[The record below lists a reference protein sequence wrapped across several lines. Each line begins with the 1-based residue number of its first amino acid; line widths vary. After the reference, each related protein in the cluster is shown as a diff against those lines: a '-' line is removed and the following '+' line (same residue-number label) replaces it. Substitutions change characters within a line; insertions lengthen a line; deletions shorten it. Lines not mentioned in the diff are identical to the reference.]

1 MNTSNQA
8 LWRTCRVIANRR
20 RISLLWCLFNQEKRC
35 VFELAGE
42 LGISDSQVSEHL
54 RELASRGLIQQYRR
68 KMRMIS
74 IPEADPQ
81 VAAAKLLMKAL
92 LACNKK
98 NISIQSVFKQ
108 ATAFTHSRRI
118 EIMQA
123 MPKNGISLKELS
135 QKTHIPESALNRHIN
150 KLMARGFIQGDNKY
164 YTQIIPD
171 DEFSRALFQIIKES

>member
-1 MNTSNQA
+1 MNNSNQA
-8 LWRTCRVIANRR
+8 LWRICRIIANRR
-20 RISLLWCLFNQEKRC
+20 RLRLLWCLFDQGNRC

-42 LGISDSQVSEHL
+42 LGISNSQVSEHL

-81 VAAAKLLMKAL
+81 VAAAKMLMGAL
-92 LACNKK
+92 RTCNKK
-98 NISIQSVFKQ
+98 KMSIQAVFKQ

-123 MPKNGISLKELS
+123 MPDKGISLKDLS
-135 QKTHIPESALNRHIN
+135 QKTHIPESALNRHMN
-150 KLMARGFIQGDNKY
+150 KLAARGFIRGSNKHY
-164 YTQIIPD
+164 NLILPD